1 MFIYAL
7 RATTLK
13 LFGIVLLAAVL
24 LVSLAVM
31 IPVYGNEPL
40 ATVAEEKE
48 ITYTK
53 IKTNDDR
60 LNFLKQF
67 GWEVQDTPE
76 EEEVRL
82 PSEFDRVFASYNEI
96 QKRQGLDLTRYA
108 GRKVMR
114 YTYKLTNW
122 QDSGKEVY
130 ATVIVYKNRVIG
142 GDLCSPG
149 RDGFVLTLEGK

>member
-1 MFIYAL
+1 MFIYTM

-31 IPVYGNEPL
+31 IPVYSEDIQTAGEE
-40 ATVAEEKE
+40 AEIKF
-48 ITYTK
+48 TK
-53 IKTNDDR
+53 IKTNEDR
-60 LNFLKQF
+60 IAFLSQF
-67 GWEVQDTPE
+67 GLEVNNTPE

-82 PSEFDRVFASYNEI
+82 PSEFDRVFHGYNEI
-96 QKRQGLDLTRYA
+96 QKRQGLDLTKYA

-114 YTYKLTNW
+114 YTYRVTNR
-122 QDSGKEVY
+122 QDLADEVY
-130 ATVIVYKNRVIG
+130 ATVIIYKNRVIG

-149 RDGFVLTLEGK
+149 RNGFVLTLEGK